1 MTEQND
7 PLNQSASAPS
17 AEAIPEDD
25 EPTFRPL
32 RMANDAGHG
41 AAAPAKPGTD
51 DAAAAN
57 APVATSAPSQVTS
70 PSGSAP
76 SDDKKGKTRR
86 RVIGAIIV
94 IVIIVLLLLLS
105 QCGRC
110 STTSLAPSQDVAAQ
124 DMEQPEEKMEADEG
138 GGAVNI
144 TYSGAAQIDLASRT
158 AGIHVENPARST
170 HDMVIELVVVNG
182 GQETPIAKSGLLPA
196 GYQLSTLD
204 LNDNIEMESGSYQGY
219 FLISFYDPESKEQ
232 AYANTKMNLNSIT
245 VS

>member
-7 PLNQSASAPS
+7 PINRPTPAVGAGG
-17 AEAIPEDD
+17 IPKND

-32 RMANDAGHG
+32 RMVNEGKLGKAAEADAGASVSANEPTATGSSSHR
-41 AAAPAKPGTD
+41 AAA
-51 DAAAAN
+51 
-57 APVATSAPSQVTS
+57 S
-70 PSGSAP
+70 SGSTLN
-76 SDDKKGKTRR
+76 SKRGKTRR
-86 RVIGAIIV
+86 RMTVIIILVIIAII
-94 IVIIVLLLLLS
+94 LLLLLS

-110 STTSLAPSQDVAAQ
+110 STVTLAPSQDVAAQ

-144 TYSGAAQIDLASRT
+144 TYSGTAQIDLASRT
-158 AGIHVENPARST
+158 ASIHVENPARST
-170 HDMVIELVVVNG
+170 HDMVIELVITDG
-182 GQETPIAKSGLLPA
+182 EQETPVAKSGLLPA

-204 LNDNIEMESGSYQGY
+204 LDDSVEMQPGSYQGY

-232 AYANTKMNLNSIT
+232 AYANTKMNLDSIT

>member
-7 PLNQSASAPS
+7 PINQPAP
-17 AEAIPEDD
+17 AVGAGDIPKND

-32 RMANDAGHG
+32 RMANEGKLGKAVETDTG
-41 AAAPAKPGTD
+41 ASIS
-51 DAAAAN
+51 AN
-57 APVATSAPSQVTS
+57 DPTATGSASHRTAVS
-70 PSGSAP
+70 SGSALN
-76 SDDKKGKTRR
+76 SKKSKTRR
-86 RVIGAIIV
+86 RVIIAIIL
-94 IVIIVLLLLLS
+94 IILLLLLS

-144 TYSGAAQIDLASRT
+144 TYSGAAQIDLVSRT
-158 AGIHVENPARST
+158 ASIHVENPARST
-170 HDMVIELVVVNG
+170 HDMVIELVITDG
-182 GQETPIAKSGLLPA
+182 EQETPVAKSGLLPA

-204 LNDNIEMESGSYQGY
+204 LNDNIEMEPGSYQGY

-232 AYANTKMNLNSIT
+232 AYANTKMNLDSIT

>member
-7 PLNQSASAPS
+7 PINQPAP
-17 AEAIPEDD
+17 AVGAGDIPKND

-32 RMANDAGHG
+32 RMVNEGKLGKAAEADAGASVSANDPTATGSASHRT
-41 AAAPAKPGTD
+41 AA
-51 DAAAAN
+51 
-57 APVATSAPSQVTS
+57 S
-70 PSGSAP
+70 SGSAFN
-76 SDDKKGKTRR
+76 SKKSKTRR
-86 RVIGAIIV
+86 RVIIAIIL
-94 IVIIVLLLLLS
+94 IILLLLLS

-144 TYSGAAQIDLASRT
+144 TYSGAAQIDLVSRT
-158 AGIHVENPARST
+158 ASIHVENPARST
-170 HDMVIELVVVNG
+170 HDMVIELVITDG
-182 GQETPIAKSGLLPA
+182 EQETPVAKSGLLPA

-204 LNDNIEMESGSYQGY
+204 LNDNIEMEPGSYQGY

-232 AYANTKMNLNSIT
+232 AYANTKMNLDSIT

>member
-7 PLNQSASAPS
+7 PINRPTPAVSAG
-17 AEAIPEDD
+17 EILEND
-25 EPTFRPL
+25 EPAFRPL
-32 RMANDAGHG
+32 RMANESKLGKTAGVDAGASVSANEPTATGSSSHR
-41 AAAPAKPGTD
+41 AAASSSSEFNSKR
-51 DAAAAN
+51 
-57 APVATSAPSQVTS
+57 
-70 PSGSAP
+70 
-76 SDDKKGKTRR
+76 GKTRR
-86 RVIGAIIV
+86 RMTVIIILVIIAII
-94 IVIIVLLLLLS
+94 LLLLS

-110 STTSLAPSQDVAAQ
+110 STVTLAPSQDVAAQ

-144 TYSGAAQIDLASRT
+144 TYSGAAQIDLVSRT
-158 AGIHVENPARST
+158 ASIHVENPARST

-232 AYANTKMNLNSIT
+232 AYANTKTNLDSIT

>member
-7 PLNQSASAPS
+7 PINRPTPAVGAGG
-17 AEAIPEDD
+17 IPKND

-32 RMANDAGHG
+32 RMSNESKLGKTAGEDAGASVSANEPTATGSSSHR
-41 AAAPAKPGTD
+41 AAA
-51 DAAAAN
+51 
-57 APVATSAPSQVTS
+57 S
-70 PSGSAP
+70 SGSTLN
-76 SDDKKGKTRR
+76 SKRGKTRR
-86 RVIGAIIV
+86 RM
-94 IVIIVLLLLLS
+94 IVIITLAIIAIILLLLLS

-110 STTSLAPSQDVAAQ
+110 STITLAPSQDVAAQ
-124 DMEQPEEKMEADEG
+124 DMQQPEEKMEADEG

-170 HDMVIELVVVNG
+170 HDMVIELVITDG
-182 GQETPIAKSGLLPA
+182 EQETPVAKSGLLPA

-232 AYANTKMNLNSIT
+232 AYANTKMNLDSIT

>member
-7 PLNQSASAPS
+7 PINQPAP
-17 AEAIPEDD
+17 AVGAGGIPKND
-25 EPTFRPL
+25 ESTFRPL
-32 RMANDAGHG
+32 RMANESKLGKTAGADAGASVSANEPTATVSSSHR
-41 AAAPAKPGTD
+41 AAA
-51 DAAAAN
+51 
-57 APVATSAPSQVTS
+57 S
-70 PSGSAP
+70 SGSTLN
-76 SDDKKGKTRR
+76 SKRGKTRR
-86 RVIGAIIV
+86 RVIIAII
-94 IVIIVLLLLLS
+94 IAIILIILLLLLS
-105 QCGRC
+105 KCGRC

-232 AYANTKMNLNSIT
+232 AYANTKMNLDSIT

>member
-7 PLNQSASAPS
+7 PINQPAP
-17 AEAIPEDD
+17 AVGAGGIPKND

-32 RMANDAGHG
+32 RMANEGKLGKTAGADAGASVSANEPTATGSSSHR
-41 AAAPAKPGTD
+41 AAA
-51 DAAAAN
+51 
-57 APVATSAPSQVTS
+57 S
-70 PSGSAP
+70 SGSTLN
-76 SDDKKGKTRR
+76 SKRGKTRR
-86 RVIGAIIV
+86 RM
-94 IVIIVLLLLLS
+94 IVIIILVIIAIILLLLLS

-110 STTSLAPSQDVAAQ
+110 STITLAPGQDVAAQ
-124 DMEQPEEKMEADEG
+124 DMQQPEEKMEADEG

-158 AGIHVENPARST
+158 ASIHVENPARST

-182 GQETPIAKSGLLPA
+182 GQETPVAKSGLLPA

-204 LNDNIEMESGSYQGY
+204 LNDNIEMEPGSYQGY

-232 AYANTKMNLNSIT
+232 AYANTKMNLDSIT

>member
-7 PLNQSASAPS
+7 PINRPTPAVGAG
-17 AEAIPEDD
+17 EIPEND

-32 RMANDAGHG
+32 RMVNEGKLGKTAGVDAGASVSANEPTATGSSSHR
-41 AAAPAKPGTD
+41 AAA
-51 DAAAAN
+51 
-57 APVATSAPSQVTS
+57 S
-70 PSGSAP
+70 SGSTLI
-76 SDDKKGKTRR
+76 SKRGKTRR
-86 RVIGAIIV
+86 RM
-94 IVIIVLLLLLS
+94 IVIIILVIIAIILLLLS

-110 STTSLAPSQDVAAQ
+110 STITLAPSQDVAAQ
-124 DMEQPEEKMEADEG
+124 DMQQPEEKMEAGEG

-196 GYQLSTLD
+196 GYKLSTLD
-204 LNDNIEMESGSYQGY
+204 LNDNIEMEPGSYQGY

-232 AYANTKMNLNSIT
+232 AYADTKMNLDSIT

>member
-7 PLNQSASAPS
+7 PINQPAP
-17 AEAIPEDD
+17 AVGAGDIPKND

-32 RMANDAGHG
+32 RMANESKLGKAAEADVG
-41 AAAPAKPGTD
+41 ASVS
-51 DAAAAN
+51 AN
-57 APVATSAPSQVTS
+57 DPTATGSASHRTAV
-70 PSGSAP
+70 PSGSALN
-76 SDDKKGKTRR
+76 SKKSKTRR
-86 RVIGAIIV
+86 RVIIAIIL
-94 IVIIVLLLLLS
+94 IILLLLLS

-158 AGIHVENPARST
+158 ASIHVENPARST
-170 HDMVIELVVVNG
+170 HDMVIELVITDG
-182 GQETPIAKSGLLPA
+182 EQETPVAKSGLLPA

-204 LNDNIEMESGSYQGY
+204 LNDNIEMEPGSYQGY

-232 AYANTKMNLNSIT
+232 AYANTKMNLDSIT

>member
-7 PLNQSASAPS
+7 PINQPAP
-17 AEAIPEDD
+17 AVGAGDIPKND

-32 RMANDAGHG
+32 RMANEGKLGKAAGADAGASVSANEPTATGSSSHR
-41 AAAPAKPGTD
+41 AAA
-51 DAAAAN
+51 
-57 APVATSAPSQVTS
+57 S
-70 PSGSAP
+70 SGSTLN
-76 SDDKKGKTRR
+76 SKRGKTRR
-86 RVIGAIIV
+86 RM
-94 IVIIVLLLLLS
+94 IVIIILVIIAIILLLLLS

-110 STTSLAPSQDVAAQ
+110 STITLTPSQDVAAQ
-124 DMEQPEEKMEADEG
+124 DMQQPEEKMEADEG

-204 LNDNIEMESGSYQGY
+204 LNDNIEMEPGSYQGY

-232 AYANTKMNLNSIT
+232 AYANTKMNLDSIT

>member
-7 PLNQSASAPS
+7 PINRPTPAVSAG
-17 AEAIPEDD
+17 EIPEND
-25 EPTFRPL
+25 EPAFRPL
-32 RMANDAGHG
+32 RMANESKLGKTAGADAGASVSANEPTATGSSSHR
-41 AAAPAKPGTD
+41 AAA
-51 DAAAAN
+51 
-57 APVATSAPSQVTS
+57 S
-70 PSGSAP
+70 SGSTLN
-76 SDDKKGKTRR
+76 SKRGKTRR
-86 RVIGAIIV
+86 RM
-94 IVIIVLLLLLS
+94 IVIIILAIIAIILLLLLS

-110 STTSLAPSQDVAAQ
+110 STITLAPSQDVAAQ
-124 DMEQPEEKMEADEG
+124 DMQQPEEKMEADEG

-232 AYANTKMNLNSIT
+232 AYANTKMNLDSIT

>member
-7 PLNQSASAPS
+7 PINQPAP
-17 AEAIPEDD
+17 AVGAGDIPKND

-32 RMANDAGHG
+32 RMANEGKLGKAVETDTG
-41 AAAPAKPGTD
+41 ASIS
-51 DAAAAN
+51 AN
-57 APVATSAPSQVTS
+57 DPTATGSASHRTAVS
-70 PSGSAP
+70 SGSALN
-76 SDDKKGKTRR
+76 SKKRKTRR
-86 RVIGAIIV
+86 RVIIAIIL
-94 IVIIVLLLLLS
+94 IILLLLLS

-144 TYSGAAQIDLASRT
+144 TYSGAAQIDLVSRT
-158 AGIHVENPARST
+158 ASIHVENPARST
-170 HDMVIELVVVNG
+170 HDMVIELVITDG
-182 GQETPIAKSGLLPA
+182 EQETPVAKSGLLPA

-204 LNDNIEMESGSYQGY
+204 LNDNIEMEPGSYQGY

-232 AYANTKMNLNSIT
+232 AYANTKMNLDSIT

>member
-7 PLNQSASAPS
+7 PINQPAP
-17 AEAIPEDD
+17 AVGAGGIPKND

-32 RMANDAGHG
+32 RMANEGKLGKAVET
-41 AAAPAKPGTD
+41 GTD
-51 DAAAAN
+51 ASISAN
-57 APVATSAPSQVTS
+57 EPTATGSASHRTAV
-70 PSGSAP
+70 PSGSALN
-76 SDDKKGKTRR
+76 SKKSKTRR
-86 RVIGAIIV
+86 RVIIAII
-94 IVIIVLLLLLS
+94 IAIILIILLLLLS

-110 STTSLAPSQDVAAQ
+110 STITLAPSQDVAAQ
-124 DMEQPEEKMEADEG
+124 DMQQPEEKMEADEG

-158 AGIHVENPARST
+158 ANIHVENPARST
-170 HDMVIELVVVNG
+170 HDMVIELVIASD
-182 GQETPIAKSGLLPA
+182 GQEVPVAKSGLLPA

-204 LNDNIEMESGSYQGY
+204 LDDNVEMQPGNYGGY

-232 AYANTKMNLNSIT
+232 AYANTKMNLDSIT

>member
-7 PLNQSASAPS
+7 PINQPAP
-17 AEAIPEDD
+17 AVGAGGIPKND

-32 RMANDAGHG
+32 RMVNEGKLGKAAEADAGASVSANEPTATGSSSHR
-41 AAAPAKPGTD
+41 AAASSSSEFNSKR
-51 DAAAAN
+51 
-57 APVATSAPSQVTS
+57 
-70 PSGSAP
+70 
-76 SDDKKGKTRR
+76 GKTRR
-86 RVIGAIIV
+86 RMTVIIILVIIAII
-94 IVIIVLLLLLS
+94 LLLLS

-110 STTSLAPSQDVAAQ
+110 STVTLAPSQDVAAQ

-144 TYSGAAQIDLASRT
+144 TYSGAAQIDLVSRT
-158 AGIHVENPARST
+158 ASIHVENPARST
-170 HDMVIELVVVNG
+170 HDMVIELIVVNG

-232 AYANTKMNLNSIT
+232 AYANTKMNLDSIT

>member
-7 PLNQSASAPS
+7 PINQPAP
-17 AEAIPEDD
+17 AVGAGGIPKND

-32 RMANDAGHG
+32 RMANESKLGKTAGADAGASVSANDPTATGSASHRT
-41 AAAPAKPGTD
+41 AA
-51 DAAAAN
+51 
-57 APVATSAPSQVTS
+57 S
-70 PSGSAP
+70 SGSTLN
-76 SDDKKGKTRR
+76 SKRGKTRR
-86 RVIGAIIV
+86 RVIIAIIL
-94 IVIIVLLLLLS
+94 IILLLLLS

-144 TYSGAAQIDLASRT
+144 TYSGAAQIDLVSRT
-158 AGIHVENPARST
+158 ASIHVENPARST
-170 HDMVIELVVVNG
+170 HDMVIELVITDG
-182 GQETPIAKSGLLPA
+182 EQETPVAKSGLLPA

-204 LNDNIEMESGSYQGY
+204 LNDNIEMEPGSYQGY

-232 AYANTKMNLNSIT
+232 AYANTKMNLDSIT

>member
-7 PLNQSASAPS
+7 PINQPAP
-17 AEAIPEDD
+17 AVGAGDIPKND

-32 RMANDAGHG
+32 RMVNEGKLGKAAEADAG
-41 AAAPAKPGTD
+41 ASVSTNDPT
-51 DAAAAN
+51 
-57 APVATSAPSQVTS
+57 ATGSAPHRTAV
-70 PSGSAP
+70 PSGSALN
-76 SDDKKGKTRR
+76 SKKSKTRR
-86 RVIGAIIV
+86 RVIIAII
-94 IVIIVLLLLLS
+94 IAIILIILLLLLS

-144 TYSGAAQIDLASRT
+144 TYSGAAQIDLVSRT
-158 AGIHVENPARST
+158 ASIHVENPARST
-170 HDMVIELVVVNG
+170 HDMVIELVITDG
-182 GQETPIAKSGLLPA
+182 EQETPVAKSGLLPA

-204 LNDNIEMESGSYQGY
+204 LNDNIEMEPGSYQGY

-232 AYANTKMNLNSIT
+232 AYANTKMNLDSIT